1 MSKVAPS
8 QKEWR
13 FNKKVLLGVWIT
25 ACVVTAVEA
34 SHQQTEIGSSNGLGM
49 SIAHDETASGPAKSM
64 QFKVT
69 FRNLESADL
78 TFIPGTLIFCGV
90 TPSKTSLLKLNLT
103 DEHEKQHRHLP
114 YLGDGPP
121 YQGFCG
127 GRIEFYVVV
136 LRGGESLTL
145 PLDISKYVDL
155 SDSRQYV
162 GATFPAGKYS
172 LQAELA
178 TESSDIP
185 PNLKTKNV
193 WTGRIT
199 SNSVPVQFTSEFMA
213 PMDDYPR

>member
-1 MSKVAPS
+1 M
-8 QKEWR
+8 
-13 FNKKVLLGVWIT
+13 KVLLCVWMA
-25 ACVVTAVEA
+25 ACVVIAVEA
-34 SHQQTEIGSSNGLGM
+34 SHHQTEIGSSNGLGM

-69 FRNLESADL
+69 FRNLESEDL

-90 TPSKTSLLKLNLT
+90 TPSKTSLVKLNLT

-121 YQGFCG
+121 YQGGCA

-145 PLDISKYVDL
+145 PLDTGKYVDL
-155 SDSRQYV
+155 SDSKQYV
-162 GATFPAGKYS
+162 GARFPAGKYS

-178 TESSDIP
+178 TEPSEIP

-193 WTGRIT
+193 P
-199 SNSVPVQFTSEFMA
+199 SVPTSLRPF
-213 PMDDYPR
+213 